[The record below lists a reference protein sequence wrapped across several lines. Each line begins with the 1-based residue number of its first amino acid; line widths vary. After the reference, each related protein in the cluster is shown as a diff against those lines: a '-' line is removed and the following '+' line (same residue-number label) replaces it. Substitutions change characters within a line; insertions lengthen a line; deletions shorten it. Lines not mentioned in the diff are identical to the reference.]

1 MPYQV
6 NLRLFKFFSE
16 PTKHN
21 HLRSSFGSRTLLL
34 ARKSSSDREEM
45 RPSSSSL
52 PNAFLVLLL
61 SMIKS
66 KLQCTV
72 RNSREVKCMCLRY
85 MYLYMFLDRAVGYF
99 FLPRVSISV
108 YLLWSNLPSCSV
120 TTALFLSQYN
130 MYARYTANTHVC
142 VNLFIYCLLQS
153 AQNSP
158 QIQYVSSFK

>member
-21 HLRSSFGSRTLLL
+21 HLRSSFGSRTLFL

-72 RNSREVKCMCLRY
+72 RNSREAKCMCLRY

-99 FLPRVSISV
+99 SFLVYQ
-108 YLLWSNLPSCSV
+108 YLLIFCGRTYPPV
-120 TTALFLSQYN
+120 
-130 MYARYTANTHVC
+130 
-142 VNLFIYCLLQS
+142 LLQ
-153 AQNSP
+153 P
-158 QIQYVSSFK
+158 RSSCHNTICMHVIPLTRMSV